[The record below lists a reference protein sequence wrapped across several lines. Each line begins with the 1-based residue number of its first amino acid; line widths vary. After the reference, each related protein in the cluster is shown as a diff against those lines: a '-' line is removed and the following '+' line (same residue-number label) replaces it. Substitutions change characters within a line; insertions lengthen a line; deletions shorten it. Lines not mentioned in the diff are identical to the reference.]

1 MSSLFSS
8 YINKNPKNKSFKTN
22 KFNCESESESENE
35 INITNNFKNSIKSK
49 TFKKS
54 FRLDPPPRKNF
65 FKDKDE
71 KDEIIIKFI
80 VCAAET
86 KDKKARNERDKRSA
100 KEANEKN
107 AEMRGKNAE
116 IKEID
121 KEMKNNNETKKKM
134 AKCLMVM
141 EIILM
146 LYYVYTSRMLIK
158 DGIQTRRNW
167 ANLFKL
173 SHILFFFHIL
183 LMAQFYLKNCNN

>member
-22 KFNCESESESENE
+22 FNYESESESGNE
-35 INITNNFKNSIKSK
+35 INITNNIKNSTKSK
-49 TFKKS
+49 TFKKN
-54 FRLDPPPRKNF
+54 FRLGPPPRKNF
-65 FKDKDE
+65 FKEKDE
-71 KDEIIIKFI
+71 KNEIIIKFI

-86 KDKKARNERDKRSA
+86 KNKKERNESDKRSA
-100 KEANEKN
+100 KEVNEKN

-116 IKEID
+116 IKID
-121 KEMKNNNETKKKM
+121 KEMKNKM
-134 AKCLMVM
+134 TKCLMIM

-146 LYYVYTSRMLIK
+146 LYYVYTSRTLIEA
-158 DGIQTRRNW
+158 GINTRRNW

>member
-22 KFNCESESESENE
+22 FNCESESESGNE
-35 INITNNFKNSIKSK
+35 INITNNIKNSIKSK
-49 TFKKS
+49 TFKKN
-54 FRLDPPPRKNF
+54 FRLGPPPRKNF
-65 FKDKDE
+65 FKEKDE
-71 KDEIIIKFI
+71 KNEIIIKFI

-86 KDKKARNERDKRSA
+86 KDKKGRNESDKRSA
-100 KEANEKN
+100 KEVNEKN
-107 AEMRGKNAE
+107 VEMRGGNAE
-116 IKEID
+116 IREID

-134 AKCLMVM
+134 TKCLMVM

-146 LYYVYTSRMLIK
+146 LYYVYTSRTLIEA
-158 DGIQTRRNW
+158 GINTRRNW